1 MIATIVFI
9 FQQFTGQAFVSNC
22 TVHPP
27 FFSTFHASNRFSDSP
42 RFYETVGLSENAFNY
57 NIGSAA
63 LGWLGVAIGM
73 IFIDYSGR
81 RTVLMV
87 GCIGQAVFLF
97 LVAGMGLPKDP
108 VVAEANTLVASVML
122 YNFFY
127 AGFVSQH
134 PISFEPD

>member
-22 TVHPP
+22 TSPLSSL
-27 FFSTFHASNRFSDSP
+27 FFHASNIFSDSP

-63 LGWLGVAIGM
+63 LGWVGVAIGM

-108 VVAEANTLVASVML
+108 AVAEANTLVASVML